1 MANAFISYS
10 RKDKAIALEVARQ
23 LEQKGHHV
31 WLDQESISAGEQW
44 DAGIAQGLSSANALI
59 LLLSPDSVGSEY
71 VKKEF
76 DYASSLHLE
85 ILPVVIRSLILPDV
99 WKFNLGRTQMLSWES
114 DPKATMDKILTALS
128 SADQTLYVPGE
139 LVDTLMNDQIRIIS
153 YWLKR
158 LVEKGSTDQGDYV
171 IFSPVHEKTSNVY
184 IQAAKQN
191 DGSLV
196 LEASSKLWPP
206 LTMDEAM
213 RGKLLE
219 LGWSQPGDGNYS
231 RVARI
236 QDKSELEHAAN
247 IVLLTLMHA
256 YNVDPD
262 ESIEVEHSLQS

>member
-128 SADQTLYVPGE
+128 SADQTLYLPGDP
-139 LVDTLMNDQIRIIS
+139 VDTLMNDQIRIIS

-158 LVEKGSTDQGDYV
+158 LVETGSADQGDYV

-213 RGKLLE
+213 CGKILE

-231 RVARI
+231 RVVRI